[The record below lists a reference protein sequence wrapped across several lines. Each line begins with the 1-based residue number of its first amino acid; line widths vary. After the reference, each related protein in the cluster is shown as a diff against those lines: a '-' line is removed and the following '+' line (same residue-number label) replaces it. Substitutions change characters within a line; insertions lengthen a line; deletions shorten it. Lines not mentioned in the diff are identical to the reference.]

1 MVVNCHRNGVQS
13 GLFFLAGHTD
23 RSLCLCTQLC
33 AEEAG
38 HVAER
43 TCVACRWMDG
53 WMAAAHGKRSATD
66 IKADATGRLPW
77 RGLGGRRVRR
87 LPAGGRWGFPAGQR
101 GRPRCTGIGEDHT
114 DSDASVEEIASAI
127 TGRRN
132 QPATTRLPLP
142 PLLLISDRLDAFRVR
157 PQQTTDGRSSRV
169 PGTGGGRALSR
180 PPACAEARG
189 RRHGGAE
196 EEDIATF

>member
-1 MVVNCHRNGVQS
+1 VLRADG
-13 GLFFLAGHTD
+13 
-23 RSLCLCTQLC
+23 
-33 AEEAG
+33 
-38 HVAER
+38 
-43 TCVACRWMDG
+43 WMDG

-66 IKADATGRLPW
+66 MKADATGRLPW

-169 PGTGGGRALSR
+169 PGTGGAGHCPGRLHAQRPEGDGTAVQRRRTSQRSEHLSENGER
-180 PPACAEARG
+180 MPPPVL
-189 RRHGGAE
+189 HGTG
-196 EEDIATF
+196 THLPL